1 MLDDKL
7 QEWRIDD
14 SKKGSQLAQLLPQ
27 HFGSLIA
34 ADYYFTSIVLGRCVQ
49 IRNLFAWDES
59 SVRWIEGSKAMNMQA
74 FKGERVRVH
83 KHDKYTK
90 EHTNITVA
98 TLTKRRLRLLLSLS
112 GGQMRD
118 HAQTL
123 RSMSKHVPDKE
134 ALSNVV
140 QYLDD
145 LGSTVDG
152 HARMSEM
159 DKDARD
165 IKQALLGMHLKSV
178 ADVDH
183 VVGAS
188 VQMQFPGTADPPK
201 SRSKDFHARTRFQV
215 DMAYMLLMRDAS
227 FMNCF
232 L

>member
-1 MLDDKL
+1 
-7 QEWRIDD
+7 
-14 SKKGSQLAQLLPQ
+14 
-27 HFGSLIA
+27 
-34 ADYYFTSIVLGRCVQ
+34 
-49 IRNLFAWDES
+49 
-59 SVRWIEGSKAMNMQA
+59 
-74 FKGERVRVH
+74 
-83 KHDKYTK
+83 
-90 EHTNITVA
+90 
-98 TLTKRRLRLLLSLS
+98 
-112 GGQMRD
+112 MRD

-188 VQMQFPGTADPPK
+188 VQMQFPGTADQPK
-201 SRSKDFHARTRFQV
+201 SRSKDYHARTRFQV